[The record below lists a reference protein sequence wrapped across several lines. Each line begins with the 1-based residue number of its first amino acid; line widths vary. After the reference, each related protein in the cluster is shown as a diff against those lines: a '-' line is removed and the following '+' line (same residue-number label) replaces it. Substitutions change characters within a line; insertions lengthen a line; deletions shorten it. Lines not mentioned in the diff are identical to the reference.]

1 MVLHMC
7 DSSQWH
13 KVFSAPAP
21 VEDVHLERGPTVH
34 FFLFDFGLLEKW
46 KKKKIYLSP
55 FSPSPLPFQCLPV
68 FCNKILKCT
77 VVILNRRDEE

>member
-1 MVLHMC
+1 MC

-13 KVFSAPAP
+13 KEFSAPAP

-34 FFLFDFGLLEKW
+34 FFCLILGSLKSEKKE
-46 KKKKIYLSP
+46 KKSP

-68 FCNKILKCT
+68 FCNIILKCT